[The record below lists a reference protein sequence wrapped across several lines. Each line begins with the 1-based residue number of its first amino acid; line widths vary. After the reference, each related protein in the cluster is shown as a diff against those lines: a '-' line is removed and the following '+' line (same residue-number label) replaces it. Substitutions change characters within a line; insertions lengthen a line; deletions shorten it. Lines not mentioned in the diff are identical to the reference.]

1 MHPSTVLREEVF
13 AVEVVVA
20 TITSSTF
27 PRSRRVVGVAVAF
40 GAAVEA
46 ELEVLGGDVA
56 FPFVFGGEDGGAAV
70 VGECAGEL
78 LGGFS
83 LVIAAFSRGGG
94 GGGAGSDSSFG
105 VGGVPSVV
113 GVGGFDDFVMRGEG
127 WGGCCA
133 LEGPRA
139 AGGAAACAAG
149 EGGVFAVLHGAVFG
163 VVV

>member
-20 TITSSTF
+20 TITVTTF

-56 FPFVFGGEDGGAAV
+56 FPFVLRGEDGGAAV

-78 LGGFS
+78 FGGL
-83 LVIAAFSRGGG
+83 LVAGFGGG
-94 GGGAGSDSSFG
+94 GGGGVGSDASFG

-139 AGGAAACAAG
+139 AGRAAACAAG
-149 EGGVFAVLHGAVFG
+149 EGGVFAVLRGAVFG

>member
-78 LGGFS
+78 FGGFS
-83 LVIAAFSRGGG
+83 LVIAAFSRDG
-94 GGGAGSDSSFG
+94 GGGARSDSSFG

-113 GVGGFDDFVMRGEG
+113 GVGGFDDFVVRGDG
-127 WGGCCA
+127 WGGGCA
-133 LEGPRA
+133 LE
-139 AGGAAACAAG
+139 
-149 EGGVFAVLHGAVFG
+149 
-163 VVV
+163 

>member
-56 FPFVFGGEDGGAAV
+56 FPFVLRGEDGGAAV

-78 LGGFS
+78 LGGF
-83 LVIAAFSRGGG
+83 LVAVFRGGGG

-127 WGGCCA
+127 WGGGCA

-149 EGGVFAVLHGAVFG
+149 EGGVFAVLRGAVFG